1 MCVLLC
7 GVWSLKKA
15 RLRCDRLCWWPLNFN
30 TLHNYTR
37 IKIHKVYPSQKWWDI
52 TELLVHP
59 ASLDM
64 GGAPPHTNHRIR
76 QAARGEGQVG
86 LLKNNAPV
94 ANDSL
99 WNMAWL
105 SETWRDSLK
114 HGVTLLN
121 SLGSWLS
128 GTSLFKHRWSCAR
141 NFSACSRSYLNFVST
156 PTKPTIYSKA
166 RRHNIKEQRAERLR
180 TKGKLSVTSRG
191 SSHISRVSTREHPET
206 HEPTHVVPEHKDQS
220 NAFEGNKT
228 PSNLLIFNHKQ
239 VTLTKSIL
247 LIELVESDLNAVTE
261 Q

>member
-15 RLRCDRLCWWPLNFN
+15 RLRRDRLCWWPLNFN

-76 QAARGEGQVG
+76 QAARGEEQVG

-94 ANDSL
+94 ANRSL

-105 SETWRDSLK
+105 SETWRDA
-114 HGVTLLN
+114 
-121 SLGSWLS
+121 LGSWLS
-128 GTSLFKHRWSCAR
+128 GTSLF
-141 NFSACSRSYLNFVST
+141 
-156 PTKPTIYSKA
+156 
-166 RRHNIKEQRAERLR
+166 NIAGAAL
-180 TKGKLSVTSRG
+180 VTSLPARALTWTL
-191 SSHISRVSTREHPET
+191 SRHRLNQPSIRRLEGTTSKNNELNAYGRKESFLWRHAAAATSLVFPPESTRRRTNQPTWFPSTKTRATHLKET
-206 HEPTHVVPEHKDQS
+206 NNFQPASCQQAST
-220 NAFEGNKT
+220 F
-228 PSNLLIFNHKQ
+228 
-239 VTLTKSIL
+239 
-247 LIELVESDLNAVTE
+247 
-261 Q
+261 

>member
-76 QAARGEGQVG
+76 QAARGEEQVG

-94 ANDSL
+94 ANRSL
-99 WNMAWL
+99 KNMAWRSRLLAL
-105 SETWRDSLK
+105 SA
-114 HGVTLLN
+114 
-121 SLGSWLS
+121 LGSLEHLS
-128 GTSLFKHRWSCAR
+128 LNIAGAALVTSLPARALTWTLSRHR
-141 NFSACSRSYLNFVST
+141 LNQPSIRRLEGTTSKNNELNAYGRKESFLWRHAAAATSLMFPPEST
-156 PTKPTIYSKA
+156 RRRTNQPTWFP
-166 RRHNIKEQRAERLR
+166 R
-180 TKGKLSVTSRG
+180 TKTRATHLKETKHLPACLLSTTKASTS
-191 SSHISRVSTREHPET
+191 
-206 HEPTHVVPEHKDQS
+206 
-220 NAFEGNKT
+220 N
-228 PSNLLIFNHKQ
+228 
-239 VTLTKSIL
+239 
-247 LIELVESDLNAVTE
+247 
-261 Q
+261 